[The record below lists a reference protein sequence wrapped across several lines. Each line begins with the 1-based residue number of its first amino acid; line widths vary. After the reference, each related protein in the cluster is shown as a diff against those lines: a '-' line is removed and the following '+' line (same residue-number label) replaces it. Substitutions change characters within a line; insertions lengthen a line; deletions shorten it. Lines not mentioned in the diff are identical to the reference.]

1 MMLLLVMMTMM
12 MTILIEICLF
22 GTLLDSYLFNP
33 FLRCR
38 IRYEM
43 NIFNIIHHC
52 YNQSWLPRTIIR
64 IDSIMHFKATI
75 PSLSIHLYDSIIS
88 KLQFHHFQYIY
99 TCMVYTHTFICIRI
113 TQFELFKP
121 HPWLTRWN
129 HPSTIA

>member
-12 MTILIEICLF
+12 MTILIKICLF

-38 IRYEM
+38 NRYEM

-52 YNQSWLPRTIIR
+52 YNQSRLPRTIIR

-88 KLQFHHFQYIY
+88 KLQFHHIHLYVFALLNLNYSNHTLGWRDGIMY
-99 TCMVYTHTFICIRI
+99 TY
-113 TQFELFKP
+113 L
-121 HPWLTRWN
+121 
-129 HPSTIA
+129 STISLY

>member
-1 MMLLLVMMTMM
+1 MF
-12 MTILIEICLF
+12 IWYSIGFLF
-22 GTLLDSYLFNP
+22 IQSFY
-33 FLRCR
+33 
-38 IRYEM
+38 RYEM
-43 NIFNIIHHC
+43 NIFNIIHH
-52 YNQSWLPRTIIR
+52 YHYQSRLPRTIIR

-99 TCMVYTHTFICIRI
+99 SYMVYTHTFICIRI

-129 HPSTIA
+129 HVYVSINDFIILLAYYTVVSSH